1 MRLGEAPDRRG
12 AARRGCPWRLLD
24 LLVQQGAQQLPAR
37 ARRLHDP
44 RHQPR
49 PQRGGPTI
57 GPCTGRP
64 PTRPPVAR
72 QVHRGPGTEMG
83 EERLVLFCSWRPVA
97 AGGVKQQSETD
108 YSFYD
113 THLEPKLRLSE
124 RAKRSEKRRGGDV
137 EEGRSRQRRRQI

>member
-49 PQRGGPTI
+49 PQRGGPTTA
-57 GPCTGRP
+57 PAPDARP
-64 PTRPPVAR
+64 PAHLSRGRCTAGRAPRWAR
-72 QVHRGPGTEMG
+72 SGS
-83 EERLVLFCSWRPVA
+83 CSSA
-97 AGGVKQQSETD
+97 
-108 YSFYD
+108 
-113 THLEPKLRLSE
+113 
-124 RAKRSEKRRGGDV
+124 RGGP
-137 EEGRSRQRRRQI
+137 SRRAA